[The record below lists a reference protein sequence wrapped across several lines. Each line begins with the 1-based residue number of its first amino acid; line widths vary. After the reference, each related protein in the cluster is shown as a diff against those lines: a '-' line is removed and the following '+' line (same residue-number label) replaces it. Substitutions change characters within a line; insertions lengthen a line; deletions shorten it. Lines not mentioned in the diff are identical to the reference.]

1 MSVEMDDL
9 YQSMRNRLEQLR
21 EDRSEFEE
29 ILAFYAK
36 VLTAQHEAQ
45 QEIAIPEIELPED
58 RIKLKIEEG
67 FPLVD
72 REDFPVDRGSSE
84 RLFRKLCC
92 LSSEEN
98 PVLASAGKILLE
110 AMDTGKLEFAKL
122 FTAVLQNDAETIE
135 VFSKDLEVPFPVLQ
149 ALVKFSIQPSLLAT
163 AAGVARGS
171 AMEGWQYGYCPV
183 CGGLPAMAALVGEG
197 GKREALCSFCGHF
210 WQLPRLLCPFCNTD
224 KQENLRYF
232 FGEGEDLYRVHVC
245 EQCKGYLKVVDT
257 REGGDY
263 RALAV
268 EDVATAHLDLLAEEE
283 GYQRKAPRLWG
294 I

>member
-45 QEIAIPEIELPED
+45 QEIGIPEIELSED
-58 RIKLKIEEG
+58 HIKLKIEEG

-84 RLFRKLCC
+84 RLFRKLCS

-98 PVLASAGKILLE
+98 PVLASAGKILLG
-110 AMDTGKLEFAKL
+110 AMDTGKLEYVKL
-122 FTAVLQNDAETIE
+122 FTAVLHNDAETIE
-135 VFSKDLEVPFPVLQ
+135 VLSKDTEVPFPVIQ

-163 AAGVARGS
+163 AAGVARGC